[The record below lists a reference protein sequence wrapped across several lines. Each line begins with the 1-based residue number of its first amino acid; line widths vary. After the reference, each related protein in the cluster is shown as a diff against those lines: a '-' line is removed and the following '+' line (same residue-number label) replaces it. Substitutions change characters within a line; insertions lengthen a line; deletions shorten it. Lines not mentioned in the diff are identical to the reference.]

1 MEVAETVEGTQAAP
15 TFLQGEKYYFNK
27 QTKTEDGIT
36 THYYDLVTGDK
47 PAVEPN
53 QKEEKAVTRFVTL
66 QDSQEIEVAPTV
78 EGTQPAP
85 TFLQGEK
92 YFFSKKTK
100 TEDGITTHYYDLV
113 TGDKPA
119 VEPNQKE
126 EKAVTRFVTL
136 QGTQEVEVA
145 PTVEGTQAAPTFLQG
160 EKYHFNKQTK
170 TEDGITTHYYDLVTG
185 EKPTGDPNES
195 SPKIVTRFVTIENEQ
210 EVEVAPTVEGTQP
223 APTFLQGEKYY
234 FSKKTKTEDG
244 ITTHYYDLVLG
255 AKPLED
261 PNRKE
266 ELKITRF
273 VTIENNQEVEIAET
287 VVGTKPAPTF
297 LQGEK
302 YYFTK
307 QTKVEDGITTHYY
320 ELVVGEKPKDAPSVE
335 LPEGVIGEVPNDA
348 PSYDLPELTLPQDP
362 DKVEEEVPKAELPRT
377 SAQDLQVFNLFGW
390 AIGLSAFG
398 LVFKRSKKTNQ

>member
-1 MEVAETVEGTQAAP
+1 MTRFVTLQDSKEVEVAPTVEGTQPAP
-15 TFLQGEKYYFNK
+15 TFLQGEKYFFSK
-27 QTKTEDGIT
+27 KTKTENGIT

-66 QDSQEIEVAPTV
+66 
-78 EGTQPAP
+78 
-85 TFLQGEK
+85 
-92 YFFSKKTK
+92 
-100 TEDGITTHYYDLV
+100 
-113 TGDKPA
+113 
-119 VEPNQKE
+119 
-126 EKAVTRFVTL
+126 
-136 QGTQEVEVA
+136 
-145 PTVEGTQAAPTFLQG
+145 
-160 EKYHFNKQTK
+160 
-170 TEDGITTHYYDLVTG
+170 
-185 EKPTGDPNES
+185 
-195 SPKIVTRFVTIENEQ
+195 ENEQ
-210 EVEVAPTVEGTQP
+210 EVEVAPTVEGTQA

-273 VTIENNQEVEIAET
+273 VTVENNQEVEIAET

-320 ELVVGEKPKDAPSVE
+320 ELVVAEKPKDAPSVE

-377 SAQDLQVFNLFGW
+377 SAQNLQVFNLFGW
-390 AIGLSAFG
+390 AIGISAFG